1 MTRPVG
7 RPPAKPFVL
16 YHRFEYQAAS
26 WNKPRTVVA
35 KVEWHREE
43 LFPRVSF
50 VVTNMRGGAKP
61 ITDFYNGRGRS
72 EQDIKEGKL
81 ALNWTRLSCHHFDDN
96 QVRLQLFVLAYNLGN
111 F

>member
-81 ALNWTRLSCHHFDDN
+81 ALNWTRLSCHRFQAN
-96 QVRLQLFVLAYNLGN
+96 EVRLQLSVLAYNLGN